1 MLQESPMGPPEP
13 ACRTI
18 LLVEDDDIVRRLL
31 RRVLSREGHEV
42 LDAAD
47 AQEGLRHLRWHDG
60 EIDVLLT
67 DLVLP
72 GGMSGVD
79 LALAAPALRPA
90 IKLLCMS
97 GYGEEVSV
105 DLGALPE
112 GAAFIQKPF
121 TPSVLFEALEDLF
134 ADDERTL
141 NH

>member
-1 MLQESPMGPPEP
+1 MAVPPEP
-13 ACRTI
+13 QRHTV

-31 RRVLSREGHEV
+31 RRVLEREGHEV

-72 GGMSGVD
+72 GGMSGVE
-79 LALAAPALRPA
+79 LALVAPTLRPG

-97 GYGEEVSV
+97 GYGEDVSIDV
-105 DLGALPE
+105 GALPE
-112 GAAFIQKPF
+112 RAAFIQKPF
-121 TPSVLFEALEDLF
+121 TPSMLSDLMRELLED
-134 ADDERTL
+134 AEGERTRNL
-141 NH
+141 

>member
-1 MLQESPMGPPEP
+1 MAVPPEP
-13 ACRTI
+13 QRHTV

-31 RRVLSREGHEV
+31 RRVLEREGHEV

-72 GGMSGVD
+72 GGMSGVE
-79 LALAAPALRPA
+79 LALVALTLRPG

-97 GYGEEVSV
+97 GYGEDVSIDV
-105 DLGALPE
+105 GALPE
-112 GAAFIQKPF
+112 RAAFIQKPF
-121 TPSVLFEALEDLF
+121 TPSMLSDLMRELLED
-134 ADDERTL
+134 AEGERTRNL
-141 NH
+141 